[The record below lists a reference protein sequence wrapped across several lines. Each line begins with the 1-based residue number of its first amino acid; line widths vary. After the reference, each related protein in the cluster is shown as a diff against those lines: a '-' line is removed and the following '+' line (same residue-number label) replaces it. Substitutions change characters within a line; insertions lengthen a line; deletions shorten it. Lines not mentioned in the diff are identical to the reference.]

1 MKFTGL
7 LLFMTLWHLLVYC
20 PIAHW
25 VWGGGFLGAAGAM
38 DFAGGTVVHL
48 NSGIAGLMCA
58 LFLGK
63 RVGFGQEPMTGNSL
77 VRVMI
82 GASLL
87 FVGWIGFNAG
97 SANAANG
104 LAAMALLNT
113 MIGACAA
120 ALGWK
125 IVEWIFHGKPTLLGI
140 LSGLVAGLVGITPA
154 AGFVDPMGA
163 LIIGFVCGPVCYFS
177 AVWVKKLLGYDDSL
191 DAFGIHGVGGA
202 AGALLTGAL
211 ATVLVNP
218 ASKPNFW
225 LQFADVAWTFAW
237 SGGVTLLIL
246 VICRFTTGVRV
257 SAEAEVAG
265 LDAHLHGEAQ
275 EA

>member
-1 MKFTGL
+1 MKFSGM
-7 LLFMTLWHLLVYC
+7 LLFMTLWHFIVYC

-38 DFAGGTVVHL
+38 DFAGGSVVHL
-48 NSGIAGLMCA
+48 NSGVAGLVCA

-63 RVGFGQEPMTGNSL
+63 RIGFGKTDMTGNSL

-125 IVEWIFHGKPTLLGI
+125 IVEWIAHGKPTLLGV

-154 AGFVDPMGA
+154 AGFVTPEGA
-163 LIIGFVCGPVCYFS
+163 LIIGFVCGPVCYVS

-202 AGALLTGAL
+202 AGAFLTGAF
-211 ATVLVNP
+211 ASVLVNP

-225 LQFADVAWTFAW
+225 LQFADVAWTIVW
-237 SGGVTLLIL
+237 SAAMTLLIL
-246 VICRFTTGVRV
+246 VICRVTTGVRV
-257 SAEAEVAG
+257 SGEAEEKG
-265 LDAHLHGEAQ
+265 LDAHLHGEAL